1 MNHNKS
7 VLGSNSYKE
16 TKINFKNHR
25 NSKKSNEMSKTSEN
39 TLSDDDEI
47 SIEAMHKIDAVIGLL
62 MLRHGNKKA

>member
-1 MNHNKS
+1 
-7 VLGSNSYKE
+7 
-16 TKINFKNHR
+16 
-25 NSKKSNEMSKTSEN
+25 MSKTSEN